1 VTQTLPLPRPESTHS
16 AAVGDRSTLE
26 RLTEAIDAHRVGPR
40 LAAGLDVSA
49 KACHVLDA
57 KFHPGAGATVLYE
70 LDGRLVRADL
80 VPGHDGP
87 VPAGAIL
94 VAPGL
99 RLHPF
104 PHDPDL
110 PSLAAVMAPARVGP
124 VLAEALGT
132 TAWAA
137 GTASGA
143 RWRTSLLRYRPGK
156 RATILL
162 TDRPQR
168 RSYVAKV
175 YHDPAKAAAVAS
187 EGPVLE
193 SVSRSAVALRFAPVV
208 THLPRLST
216 VVLGEV
222 TGTPLGPLLSGA
234 RGPTGKARTA
244 VRRAAGALAE
254 LHDRSP
260 VSARQRPV
268 DQELHRFVQR
278 ASAISEICPSPG
290 EALLHLAERLA
301 DQAVQLPDPEVGT
314 VHGDCKPSQVLL
326 AGREVY
332 LLDVDHL
339 GVSDLAADVGTFM
352 ASLRQLAVQ
361 SSCRSPEATEAYH
374 DLAEAFRQEYV
385 EARSRTPEVERIRW
399 QEAVALERKALR
411 AFARAP
417 RSPLVAGLVTE
428 AHRRLDRLGGGGSHG

>member
-1 VTQTLPLPRPESTHS
+1 VTQTLPHPRSVGTHG
-16 AAVGDRSTLE
+16 AAVGDPSTLE
-26 RLTEAIDAHRVGPR
+26 RLTEAIDAHRVLPR

-70 LDGRLVRADL
+70 LDGLLVRGDL
-80 VPGHDGP
+80 DPGQQVP

-99 RLHPF
+99 RLYPF

-124 VLAEALGT
+124 VLAQALGT
-132 TAWAA
+132 TASAA

-143 RWRTSLLRYRPGK
+143 RWRTALIRYRPGK
-156 RATILL
+156 RATILV

-193 SVSRSAVALRFAPVV
+193 SVARSAVVLRFAPVV
-208 THLPRLST
+208 AHLPELST

-222 TGTPLGPLLSGA
+222 TGTPLGPLLSGPQ
-234 RGPTGKARTA
+234 GPTGKARAA
-244 VRRAAGALAE
+244 VRRAASAVAE
-254 LHDRSP
+254 LHDRGP
-260 VSARQRPV
+260 ASARQRSV
-268 DQELHRFVQR
+268 DRELQRFVQR
-278 ASAISEICPSPG
+278 ARAINEISPSPG

-301 DQAVQLPDPEVGT
+301 DRAAHLPGPEVGT

-326 AGREVY
+326 TGREVY

-352 ASLRQLAVQ
+352 ASLRQLGVQ
-361 SSCRSPEATEAYH
+361 SPCRGPEATDAYH
-374 DLAEAFRQEYV
+374 DLAEAFLQEYV
-385 EARSRTPEVERIRW
+385 EARSRTPQVARIRW
-399 QEAVALERKALR
+399 HEAVALERKALR

-428 AHRRLDRLGGGGSHG
+428 AHRRLDRDGGDGSHG